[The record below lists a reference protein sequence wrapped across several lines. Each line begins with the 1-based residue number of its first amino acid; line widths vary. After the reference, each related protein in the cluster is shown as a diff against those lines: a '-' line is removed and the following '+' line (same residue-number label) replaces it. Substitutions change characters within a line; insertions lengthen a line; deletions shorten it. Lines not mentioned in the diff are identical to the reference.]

1 MLKKLAGDTMLYGM
15 GTIVP
20 RLINWLLVIVH
31 TRAFVEPEML
41 ADNSQL
47 YTYVVTLNIIYTF
60 GMETTF
66 FRYGSKKENQQEAF
80 NQILSF
86 VLVLGAVLSG
96 LFIIFATPII
106 EAIGFPG
113 KERLVIWLSIIMF
126 IDTLCAIAFVK
137 LRANNRAKKFVIA
150 RILNISINIGLNLFL
165 IIFCKNIVE
174 GKSLPDWLGFASF
187 FYNPAVGPDYIIW
200 ANYVASLVTLLLL
213 WREFVG
219 FKFDLNLEKIKPIV
233 KYAFPLMLM
242 GLAGA
247 INLTADRLMFRSL
260 LPEGFYPDFPRS
272 DQAFSIY
279 AQVYKL
285 SIFMTLVVQAY
296 RYAADPLFFAKMGD
310 KSSPGLI
317 ALSTKWFTIACMA
330 IWLGVSLNL
339 GWIQNLIGE
348 NYRSAVYIVPVLLLA
363 NLFVG
368 VFGNISIWYKLS
380 DKTQFGTYFTVGGM
394 IITVVLNILLIPVL
408 GYLGS
413 SITFAVSTFG
423 MLVASYYYGQK
434 YFPVP
439 YDLKYLMLYFVVATG
454 LIVAFGYVI
463 KPLGIPGILVNNF
476 LIISFLIGIYYLEF
490 KVRKDG
496 GLRMPVVKYDNILE
510 SDD

>member
-1 MLKKLAGDTMLYGM
+1 MGLLKKLAGDTMLYGM
-15 GTIVP
+15 STIVP
-20 RLINWLLVIVH
+20 RLLNWLLVTVH
-31 TRAFVEPEML
+31 TRAFTEPEML

-47 YTYVVTLNIIYTF
+47 YTYVVTLNVIYTF
-60 GMETTF
+60 GMETAF
-66 FRYGSKKENQQEAF
+66 FRYGSKKENQQQAF

-96 LFIIFATPII
+96 VFIVFATPII

-113 KERLVIWLSIIMF
+113 KERLVMWLAIILF

-137 LRANNRAKKFVIA
+137 LRANNQAKKFVLIK
-150 RILNISINIGLNLFL
+150 ILNISINIGLNLFL
-165 IIFCKNIVE
+165 IILCKNVVE
-174 GKSLPDWLGFASF
+174 GKLLPEWMPFASF
-187 FYNPAVGPDYIIW
+187 FYKANIGPDYIIW
-200 ANYVASLVTLLLL
+200 ANYVASMVTLLLL
-213 WREFVG
+213 WKEFVG
-219 FKFDLNLEKIKPIV
+219 FKIDLTWEKTKPIIQ
-233 KYAFPLMLM
+233 YAFPLMLM

-260 LPEGFYPDFPRS
+260 LPEGFYHDFPKP

-310 KSSPGLI
+310 KNSPGLI
-317 ALSTKWFTIACMA
+317 ALSTKWFTIACIA
-330 IWLGVSLNL
+330 IWIGVSLNL
-339 GWIQNLIGE
+339 GWIQNLIGV

-368 VFGNISIWYKLS
+368 IFGNISIWYKLS
-380 DKTQFGTYFTVGGM
+380 DKTQFGTYFTVAGM
-394 IITVVLNILLIPVL
+394 IITVILNFLLIPVL

-413 SITFAVSTFG
+413 SITFVISTFG
-423 MLVASYYYGQK
+423 MLWASYYFGQK

-439 YDLKYLMLYFVVATG
+439 YDLGHLSVYLLGALVLVA
-454 LIVAFGYVI
+454 LFGYVVKI
-463 KPLGIPGILVNNF
+463 EGFGGILLNNM
-476 LIISFLIGIYYLEF
+476 LIFSYLFGIYYFEF
-490 KVRKDG
+490 KYRKDG
-496 GLRMPVVKYDNILE
+496 GLKMPGVNHTE
-510 SDD
+510 NS